1 MKPAHLREARGHAL
15 VSGFGVE
22 TVEMFFTQ
30 GDEDGAAIIMEDL
43 AVRGACCLRTIEPI
57 TEFKVMAD
65 FLEAA
70 ARIHAVWWDRPE
82 VADDGPFS
90 WIWGLRVH
98 AYTSGS
104 RDPEQFAATMA
115 LPRAMATPAVLKDAE
130 RLLAAI
136 PEVMTNRPGL
146 PITVVHGDLNLS
158 NLYLTS
164 DRAPGFLDWTL
175 RRLPWAM
182 DVAYFIAGALDV
194 VDRRRWERTL
204 LQHYLECLAQGVDA
218 PSFDDAWDASRAW
231 MIWGEMTWLPNRTD
245 FHTEA
250 ACTAMASRFGH
261 AMVDLDTFGALGV

>member
-98 AYTSGS
+98 AYTSVL
-104 RDPEQFAATMA
+104 RDPEQFAATVA

-136 PEVMTNRPGL
+136 HEVMTNRPGL

-164 DRAPGFLDWTL
+164 DRAPGFFAWTL

-182 DVAYFIAGALDV
+182 DVAYFIAGALEV

-204 LQHYLECLAQGVDA
+204 LQHYLECLPKASMPRASTTPGTHPA
-218 PSFDDAWDASRAW
+218 P
-231 MIWGEMTWLPNRTD
+231 G
-245 FHTEA
+245 
-250 ACTAMASRFGH
+250 
-261 AMVDLDTFGALGV
+261 